1 MYLSTGLEG
10 NILLWIQENLRTDW
24 LNPIL
29 IAITSLGNA
38 GLFWIVLTIALL
50 ILKRTRRVGILCVM
64 ALLGSVLINNLI
76 LKNVIARIRPYE
88 VIEGLKIIVKAPMD
102 TSFPSG
108 HSAASFAA
116 GVVLLRNLPKK
127 AGIPLFVLA
136 WLIALSRLYVGV
148 HYPTDVAA
156 GILSGTMIAI
166 VVQWLYEKWEAKK
179 LQKKEKEENQ
189 NQTGQ
194 TES

>member
-1 MYLSTGLEG
+1 MELEMLAFLTKTGVEANL
-10 NILLWIQENLRTDW
+10 LLWVQENMRTDW
-24 LNPIL
+24 LNPII

-38 GLFWIVLTIALL
+38 GVFWILLTLVLLVS
-50 ILKRTRRVGILCVM
+50 KKTRRVGILCMM
-64 ALLGSVLINNLI
+64 ALLGSLIINNLI
-76 LKNVIARIRPYE
+76 LKNVIARVRPYE

-148 HYPTDVAA
+148 HYPTDVVA
-156 GILSGTMIAI
+156 GILSGTLIAI
-166 VVQWLYEKWEAKK
+166 FVQWLYEKWEGRKCRTT
-179 LQKKEKEENQ
+179 N
-189 NQTGQ
+189 
-194 TES
+194 

>member
-1 MYLSTGLEG
+1 MGLEMLG
-10 NILLWIQENLRTDW
+10 LLTKTGMEANLLLWVQEHLRTDW
-24 LNPIL
+24 LNPII

-38 GLFWIVLTIALL
+38 GIFWILLTLALL
-50 ILKRTRRVGILCVM
+50 IPKKTRRVGILCAM
-64 ALLGSVLINNLI
+64 ALLGSVIINNLI

-156 GILSGTMIAI
+156 GIISGTVIAI
-166 VVQWLYEKWEAKK
+166 FVQWLYEKLEAKH
-179 LQKKEKEENQ
+179 QEKKQE
-189 NQTGQ
+189 
-194 TES
+194 